1 MANVEPL
8 QRHVSAHIVGGGR
21 AVGQLAGGLASS
33 ANVPVGESL
42 RTAVDLAFDATRQL
56 RESALD
62 EQLAALVVVEREVT
76 LIRAERI
83 CRADLNLLMVLLYY
97 FIMEC

>member
-56 RESALD
+56 QNISAPVICIL
-62 EQLAALVVVEREVT
+62 EAY
-76 LIRAERI
+76 IRK
-83 CRADLNLLMVLLYY
+83 
-97 FIMEC
+97 